1 MRFAVFGTG
10 GVGGYFG
17 GRLANCGEKVIFIAR
32 GQHLK
37 AIREK
42 GLRVD
47 SVKGDF
53 LIAPAEVIDDPA
65 KVGIV
70 DVVILGV
77 KTWQIPEAVI
87 AMRPLVGRETVVLT
101 LQNGLEAPD
110 QLAAVLGVE
119 HVLGGVARIFSF
131 VVEPG
136 HIRHI
141 GGPASITFG
150 ELNNHKSPRVERLC
164 QVFNRAGILAEI
176 APDIQVAL
184 WEKFLFVAAAG
195 GLGAVTRAPIGVL
208 RGLPETR
215 RMLEQ
220 AMEEIF
226 RVARAKKICL
236 NDDTVVKTMEFADSL
251 PAAGTSSLQRDIIS
265 GLPSELDAWNGAVI
279 RMGQLVEVPTP
290 LNKFIYHS
298 LLPLELQARGSLTFP
313 TAGKREALE

>member
-17 GRLANCGEKVIFIAR
+17 GRLANSGENVIFIAR
-32 GQHLK
+32 GKHLK

-47 SVKGDF
+47 SVRGDF
-53 LIAPAEVIDDPA
+53 LIAPAEAIDDPA
-65 KVGIV
+65 QVGIV

-77 KTWQIPEAVI
+77 KTWQIPETAI
-87 AMRPLVGRETVVLT
+87 AMRPLVGMKTVVLP

-119 HVLGGVARIFSF
+119 HVLGGLARILSF

-150 ELNNHKSPRVERLC
+150 ELDNRKSRRVERLR
-164 QVFNRAGILAEI
+164 QIFKRAGVVAEI
-176 APDIQVAL
+176 APDIHVAL

-226 RVARAKKICL
+226 RVARARNICL
-236 NDDTVVKTMEFADSL
+236 HDDTVVKTMKFADSL
-251 PAAGTSSLQRDIIS
+251 PSAGTSSLQRDIIS
-265 GLPSELDAWNGAVI
+265 GHPSELEAWNGAVM
-279 RMGQLVEVPTP
+279 RMGQLVEIPTP

-298 LLPLELQARGSLTFP
+298 LLPSELQARGRVTFP
-313 TAGKREALE
+313 TEGKQEALE